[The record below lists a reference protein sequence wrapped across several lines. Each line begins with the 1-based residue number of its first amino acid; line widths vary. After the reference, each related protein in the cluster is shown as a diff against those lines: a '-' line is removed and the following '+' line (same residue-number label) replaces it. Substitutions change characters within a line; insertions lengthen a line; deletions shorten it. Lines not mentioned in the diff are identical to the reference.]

1 MILCDIG
8 NTSFHFLINGIEKKY
23 LLYEDLEYF
32 TQKIYYISVNEEA
45 SLKLIKHSKECIN
58 LAKDIKINTSYM
70 GIGIDR
76 KMACYGIKN
85 AVIID
90 AGSAISVD
98 IIKDFQHQGGF
109 ILLGLKELT
118 KTYTEISPVLNVGF
132 NTKLNLDTLPL
143 NTKDAVSYGIL
154 KSIILPIKEIENNK
168 QLIFTGG
175 DGKFLSEF
183 FPNSIVEEHLI
194 FKNMKRII
202 NAKHCV
208 TKR

>member
-23 LLYEDLEYF
+23 LLSEKLENF
-32 TQKIYYISVNEEA
+32 TQKVYYISVNEEA

-58 LAKDIKINTSYM
+58 LEKDIKFETSYI

-76 KMACYGIKN
+76 KMVCYDIKD

-98 IIKDFQHQGGF
+98 IIENFQHQGGF
-109 ILLGLKELT
+109 ILLGLKALIN
-118 KTYTEISPVLNVGF
+118 TYAKISPVLNVDF
-132 NTKLNLDTLPL
+132 ITKLNLDKLPL
-143 NTKDAVSYGIL
+143 NTKDAISYGIL
-154 KSIILPIKEIENNK
+154 KSIILPIKEISSNK

-183 FPNSIVEEHLI
+183 FPNSIVEKHLI